1 MRKDDLR
8 ILNDRLIEIKQ
19 MGWIANQRPRNAGA

>member
-1 MRKDDLR
+1 MRENDLR

-19 MGWIANQRPRNAGA
+19 NTKAIKINELV